1 MAGVDVDRVGPVQV
15 WAGPLQEWLDASTV
29 SQERSLRTVLAFGR
43 YSDWVSGRGL
53 GAQDVDEDLIDEYI
67 GLERKRSGSRVP
79 AAAQYLPLV
88 KRFLSEQGVFVRR
101 PPVSRRREGR
111 PRLRGGPLDEV
122 VLDLV
127 AWLKVEGYANGTAI
141 SVACTGARLSVWMA
155 RRGLSVKELDD
166 AVLDRFAVSQARGR
180 PRHPS
185 SARRIVTI
193 RRFLLE
199 AGWLLPPPV
208 APVVLTPGQQVLQE
222 WSVHL
227 RSRRGVGLGWVSES
241 CHWVQDFVAELPIGP
256 WPRAGVPGR
265 EVHRAR

>member
-127 AWLKVEGYANGTAI
+127 AWLQVEGSGTAPR
-141 SVACTGARLSVWMA
+141 SRWHAQGHGHGLPRGHFVGLRNVPPLPGARTGTAQHPGKAGRAPLPWLGAATAQTASAHPQALGFSRCMA
-155 RRGLSVKELDD
+155 IGS
-166 AVLDRFAVSQARGR
+166 
-180 PRHPS
+180 
-185 SARRIVTI
+185 T
-193 RRFLLE
+193 
-199 AGWLLPPPV
+199 
-208 APVVLTPGQQVLQE
+208 
-222 WSVHL
+222 
-227 RSRRGVGLGWVSES
+227 GV
-241 CHWVQDFVAELPIGP
+241 
-256 WPRAGVPGR
+256 
-265 EVHRAR
+265 